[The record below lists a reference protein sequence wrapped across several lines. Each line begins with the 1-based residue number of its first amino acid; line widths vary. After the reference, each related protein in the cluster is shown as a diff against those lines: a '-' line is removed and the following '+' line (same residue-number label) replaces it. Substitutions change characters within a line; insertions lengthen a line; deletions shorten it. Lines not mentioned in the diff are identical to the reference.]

1 MKMKNNIKYI
11 ILLIIAIIWISF
23 IWDSFASYEIEGS
36 ELIEKESMIIIS
48 STNPI
53 DSIESIWFNIL
64 GIIKLAIEWILVIF
78 IVYIWAQMIWS
89 MWSDE
94 EALSKSKKQIMYSVI
109 AVLFINMPWD
119 LYLSFH
125 KDIPWNVWNKM
136 NTWWFLNNLG
146 ESNMFFDAFNFW
158 YTFWD
163 QIVWFLSVLISSIA
177 IVMIVYEALKLISSR
192 WREEKITEAKNKVVY
207 SILALV
213 FVWIIQV
220 WKSFAFSFKVS
231 EITNIFSN
239 LADLALFFAWPIA
252 FFFLTIAAYYYITS
266 AWDEEK
272 VKKAKSIVI
281 NTVLATLILLAAY
294 TFLLDLANL

>member
-36 ELIEKESMIIIS
+36 VLIEKESMNIIS
-48 STNPI
+48 NTDPI
-53 DSIESIWFNIL
+53 ESIEIIWFNIL
-64 GIIKLAIEWILVIF
+64 GIIKLALEWILVIF

-163 QIVWFLSVLISSIA
+163 QIVWFLSVLISAIA

>member
-36 ELIEKESMIIIS
+36 VLIEKESMNIIS
-48 STNPI
+48 NTDPI
-53 DSIESIWFNIL
+53 ESIEIIWFNIL
-64 GIIKLAIEWILVIF
+64 GIIKLALEWILVIF

-163 QIVWFLSVLISSIA
+163 QIVWFLSVLISAIA

-192 WREEKITEAKNKVVY
+192 WREEKVTEAKNKVVY

-213 FVWIIQV
+213 FVWIIQI